1 MKTYFNFIAVSLWA
15 TVGCQAAT
23 LIPNQSPGI
32 SLPGIYYDYYNVRFS
47 SLTGE
52 TGADANV
59 YGDSLKISFGNFGG
73 ATSGSGLKF
82 DFSTAHV
89 GFVVQSEYP
98 SAVISDLQ
106 ISATGTYSAAASM
119 AVGSWAEVITQIPF
133 NLQVVGV
140 NGIPY
145 TEADLVR
152 GYSLNVLPSQVTV
165 VQNGD
170 RVESGF
176 WNATWSIAGLGASLA
191 SIFNLP
197 TMDITALDLAITP
210 DLSNMSM
217 DGTSSLEAIGLRVD
231 TETNTVSVAELLEP
245 TRKED
250 AGDDLWSVYNV
261 VQEKLIHG
269 MFNYSYASNFGKDKE
284 RKARRVKN
292 FQQDMQINSDLY
304 SLALQYA

>member
-1 MKTYFNFIAVSLWA
+1 MRKTYHINSVKMSRYIPLFLSLWA
-15 TVGCQAAT
+15 TCSSQAAT
-23 LIPNQSPGI
+23 LIPNQPTGLN
-32 SLPGIYYDYYNVRFS
+32 LPGIYYDYYNIRFS

-59 YGDSLKISFGNFGG
+59 YGDSLKISFGSFGG

-98 SAVISDLQ
+98 SAVINDLR
-106 ISATGTYSAAASM
+106 ISATGTYSAVASM
-119 AVGSWAEVITQIPF
+119 TAGSWAEVITQIPF

-145 TEADLVR
+145 TQADLVR

-170 RVESGF
+170 RVESGS

-191 SIFNLP
+191 SIFNIP
-197 TMDITALDLAITP
+197 TMSITALDLAITP

-217 DGTSSLEAIGLRVD
+217 DGTSSLYLNYLDFSPIPEPSSL
-231 TETNTVSVAELLEP
+231 SLL
-245 TRKED
+245 
-250 AGDDLWSVYNV
+250 AMGGAAW
-261 VQEKLIHG
+261 I
-269 MFNYSYASNFGKDKE
+269 AS
-284 RKARRVKN
+284 RRR
-292 FQQDMQINSDLY
+292 QS
-304 SLALQYA
+304 